1 MDRRGDIYVYVTVSI
16 TASFVQVEQQEE
28 NNLGFHQLPVRQ
40 TVFVSYSYIYL
51 FSSKLEKKQKTHT
64 TESVLSS
71 TRQSVLTS
79 WKPFLSFSKNNNTH
93 RDRERGVRKR
103 QK

>member
-1 MDRRGDIYVYVTVSI
+1 MGNDGWMDRRGDIYVYVTVSI

-51 FSSKLEKKQKTHT
+51 FSSKLEKKKKHT
-64 TESVLSS
+64 PQNLC
-71 TRQSVLTS
+71 
-79 WKPFLSFSKNNNTH
+79 
-93 RDRERGVRKR
+93 
-103 QK
+103 